1 MKHNRVGKTL
11 AFALFAVVLAALPVS
26 VKAQNAN
33 NQWQS
38 VDSLVQ
44 KQYYT
49 QAYEKA
55 EKIYNKAL
63 ADRDSRQILVG
74 ARYLSM
80 IGNIYQEDNAD
91 SSLVRLQRILPLLN
105 NVDKA
110 LGHLLLADF
119 YADYLSS
126 YSWRISQNKATDEAD
141 LDYKMWSVDRYRS
154 EVYRLICEAFADSAL
169 MRTTPAESL
178 GALVLTEEGKDG
190 DLTPTVFDVAMYE
203 LLEIMGNMQFPKLQ
217 QYDFRQPEL
226 LYSEPDRFVGITLNP
241 SSDTAKDCSR
251 YVFALMQQWERFRQG
266 RESDG
271 MMIVL
276 YRQRLSKL
284 SRVVQIDR
292 DVERKLQAQELPK
305 AIARYRNSNTDH
317 ITQLYALLAET
328 YIFLEKYEQA
338 MAVIDTALSLY
349 PDSPGGIECYNEKQQ
364 LLRKDI
370 RLEVIDV
377 VPSTRHQ
384 LAVIKTTNVDRV
396 FFRIIKDADCN
407 RKSDTKKC
415 LLNQK
420 VLKQWSQDIEIKKKY
435 SQQSSYV
442 VVPPMPQGD
451 YVLMASPD
459 SVFKDEGIAYVNFS
473 VEDVAFVNVNG
484 FQSMRGFLV
493 DRVSG
498 KPIANHPVKLR
509 HPDNKGKWHTLTT
522 IKTDKNG
529 YYDFTLFSSNIEDR
543 SFLDVATEWKG
554 REIKGE
560 SHWFYRI
567 HSIDTNAMQNYNRLF
582 FDRPVYKPG
591 DTVRFSYLIFE
602 QGRRE
607 AVVSPDRK
615 VMFLIRDINYKVLD
629 TIRVTTDEY
638 GTCSGS
644 YPLAADAMPGRWSVY
659 VIGDRSN
666 SFYFKIEAYKQ
677 PKFTVTLTKPNRER
691 RFGQVANVEGVA
703 VSYSAVPIAGAKV
716 TYEVERREKQPL
728 WRWGWWY
735 YPINRGFTT
744 VATGQIT
751 TDENGLFNIEF
762 VPQPDSSVDFTRKPC
777 FDYFVTVKVTDINGE
792 THVAIT
798 TLSVGFENSYV
809 SIDVDKSDRDDVNVT
824 VIHRNLDGNAIDG
837 RLDFQVQRLQQP
849 ESPKLTHRLMESA
862 DSLINMPLSKKE
874 FEELFPLYD
883 YDGSAKEYEQ
893 WPVQKHIFDTRA
905 TLSPEKPYI
914 YNMKGLKEGVYRFV
928 ATVRTAGGDTLQSES
943 YVIYQPSKAPKPVTA
958 DLITVNVDKSSC
970 IVGDTVRLQI
980 GSPYKDVDCYVV
992 IRKESNTL
1000 IKIITVSESYTELAV
1015 PVTESMLG
1023 GFSVAVAAVKENH
1036 SQSYSESVDVLWVNK
1051 QLDVSLETFRD
1062 KLEPGRPEQWAIS
1075 IKEHDTHLPANANLL
1090 MTMYDHALDTYGHLD
1105 LSLIPWRQQY
1115 LSAAFSTIINSKYA
1129 YYYWRPV
1136 PDLKSS
1142 LYYSYTKRLFS
1153 GSDIDYIVAEVAG
1166 VGYGTARGENGMVT
1180 QKGNVRRRMSKGFV
1194 EEYESEVTNELAV
1207 VDAADE
1213 AIMEE
1218 EALSSSQL
1226 QSVVVKAQKI
1236 PVIEV
1241 GAAESGQRLTAD
1253 DKAEPQQPY
1262 IRQNLN
1268 TLAFF
1273 KPTLRTD
1280 DSGNVAVTFTAPDL
1294 LTEWN
1299 IQGTAWTKDLRVG
1312 KLAAKAITQKRLM
1325 AVPNVP
1331 RFLRHGDTCIISV
1344 KVSNLSGKEQD
1355 VAVSFE
1361 MTPRDSNLNLEM
1373 TVDEAVKHITLK
1385 NGASGEV
1392 AFLVAVPRLPIFLA
1406 TYKVVARGD
1415 GCSDGE
1421 QAPIPLLPSRQLVT
1435 ESMAFY
1441 INGVG
1446 EKHFNME
1453 HLTQLAQSHSN
1464 TLTHSSLTV
1473 DLTPNP
1479 LWMAIQSLPYLQR
1492 QKNPSNIYLVNAIYT
1507 NSLSF
1512 NIVNTN
1518 PTIEQI
1524 FREWE
1529 KNGASSFQSELDR
1542 NNDLKQTVME
1552 ETPWLQDAIS
1562 EEQRHRDIAQFFN
1575 KASLQRQLQNDITR
1589 LLAAQRSDGGWSWI
1603 EGGRYSSLY
1612 TTQYILATL
1621 GLLQHQGIALDSR
1634 THKAIDR
1641 ALEYVDNETYKY
1653 YKKYVKN
1660 TTFEPVN
1667 LYYLYLH
1674 SYYPKYT
1681 LGKKHKEAYDFF
1693 YNNAKK
1699 HNADYRSLFDQSML
1713 ALVFNRHG
1721 DTKLATE
1728 MTRRLREKA
1737 LYSDEMGLYWRDNK
1751 GGFCWNQRPI
1761 ETQAMLIRTFSEVLG
1776 DNNDVARM
1784 QQWLLKQKQTTNW
1797 NTDVSTVNAI
1807 QALLLGNQ
1815 QSTIKHQPIKPSN
1828 ITVNYGTHTLAS
1840 DTTRHQLHISSRL
1853 TADEIKPSDGN
1864 ITVRKADD
1872 GIAWGA
1878 VYWQYFEDVDKIP
1891 SSAMGVTLQRK
1902 LYRIDNSGR
1911 LTLLQPDATL
1921 RVGDKVRVQ
1930 LIIRTDRN
1938 LEYLELKDP
1947 RCAALEPTNTASGWS
1962 WNSGLS
1968 YYRSLTNTAQTL
1980 YIDRLEKGQY
1990 IVEYDLY
1997 VNNAGTY
2004 INAPTTIQCLYAPEF
2019 RALAP
2024 ANRLTITK

>member
-11 AFALFAVVLAALPVS
+11 AFALFAVVLAVLPVS

-49 QAYEKA
+49 QAYEKT

-110 LGHLLLADF
+110 LGRLLLADF

-126 YSWRISQNKATDEAD
+126 YSWRISQNKATDEVD

-154 EVYRLICEAFADSAL
+154 EVYRLIREAFADSTL
-169 MRTTPAESL
+169 MKATTAESL
-178 GALVLTEEGKDG
+178 GALVFTEEGKDG

-203 LLEIMGNMQFPKLQ
+203 LLKIMGNMQFPKLQ

-241 SSDTAKDCSR
+241 SSDTAKACAQ
-251 YVFALMQQWERFRQG
+251 YAFALMQHWERFRQG

-370 RLEVIDV
+370 RLEVIDA

-435 SQQSSYV
+435 NQQSSYV

-459 SVFKDEGIAYVNFS
+459 SVFRDEGIAYTEFS
-473 VEDVAFVNVNG
+473 VGDVAFLHLYDKNYL
-484 FQSMRGFLV
+484 SGFLV

-509 HPDNKGKWHTLTT
+509 HTDNKGKWHTLTI

-543 SFLDVATEWKG
+543 SYLDVATEWKG

-591 DTVRFSYLIFE
+591 DTVRFSYL
-602 QGRRE
+602 QYKKGRRE

-666 SFYFKIEAYKQ
+666 SFYFDIEAYKQ

-735 YPINRGFTT
+735 YPINRYFTT

-792 THVAIT
+792 THEAIT

-809 SIDVDKSDRDDVNVT
+809 SIGVDKSDRDDVNVT

-874 FEELFPLYD
+874 FEKLFPLYD

-928 ATVRTAGGDTLQSES
+928 ATVRTAGGDTLQNES
-943 YVIYQPSKAPKPVTA
+943 YVVYQPSKASKPVTA

-980 GSPYKDVDCYVV
+980 GSPYKDVECYVV
-992 IRKESNTL
+992 IRNENNNNL
-1000 IKIITVSESYTELAV
+1000 IKKITVSESYTEIAI
-1015 PVTESMLG
+1015 PVTKPMLG
-1023 GFSVAVAAVKENH
+1023 GFCVDIAALKENH
-1036 SQSYSESVDVLWVNK
+1036 FQSVYKNIEVLWVNK

-1062 KLEPGRPEQWAIS
+1062 KLEPGSPEQWTIS
-1075 IKEHDTHLPANANLL
+1075 IKEHDTHLPAKANLL

-1105 LSLIPWRQQY
+1105 WRLNLWYQHIP
-1115 LSAAFSTIINSKYA
+1115 SAALSTIINSKYA
-1129 YYYWRPV
+1129 YYYWRPNL
-1136 PDLKSS
+1136 DLKSP
-1142 LYYSYTKRLFS
+1142 LYYSYTKRLFF
-1153 GSDIDYIVAEVAG
+1153 GSDIDHIVAAVAG

-1180 QKGNVRRRMSKGFV
+1180 MKGNVRRKMSKGFV

-1213 AIMEE
+1213 ANVEE

-1226 QSVVVKAQKI
+1226 QSVVVKAQKV
-1236 PVIEV
+1236 PVVEV
-1241 GAAESGQRLTAD
+1241 GAAESGRRLTAD
-1253 DKAEPQQPY
+1253 DIAEPQQPY

-1280 DSGNVAVTFTAPDL
+1280 DSGTVAVTFTVPDL

-1344 KVSNLSGKEQD
+1344 KVSNLSG
-1355 VAVSFE
+1355 
-1361 MTPRDSNLNLEM
+1361 
-1373 TVDEAVKHITLK
+1373 
-1385 NGASGEV
+1385 
-1392 AFLVAVPRLPIFLA
+1392 
-1406 TYKVVARGD
+1406 
-1415 GCSDGE
+1415 
-1421 QAPIPLLPSRQLVT
+1421 
-1435 ESMAFY
+1435 
-1441 INGVG
+1441 
-1446 EKHFNME
+1446 
-1453 HLTQLAQSHSN
+1453 
-1464 TLTHSSLTV
+1464 
-1473 DLTPNP
+1473 
-1479 LWMAIQSLPYLQR
+1479 
-1492 QKNPSNIYLVNAIYT
+1492 
-1507 NSLSF
+1507 
-1512 NIVNTN
+1512 
-1518 PTIEQI
+1518 
-1524 FREWE
+1524 
-1529 KNGASSFQSELDR
+1529 
-1542 NNDLKQTVME
+1542 
-1552 ETPWLQDAIS
+1552 
-1562 EEQRHRDIAQFFN
+1562 
-1575 KASLQRQLQNDITR
+1575 
-1589 LLAAQRSDGGWSWI
+1589 
-1603 EGGRYSSLY
+1603 
-1612 TTQYILATL
+1612 
-1621 GLLQHQGIALDSR
+1621 
-1634 THKAIDR
+1634 
-1641 ALEYVDNETYKY
+1641 
-1653 YKKYVKN
+1653 
-1660 TTFEPVN
+1660 
-1667 LYYLYLH
+1667 
-1674 SYYPKYT
+1674 
-1681 LGKKHKEAYDFF
+1681 
-1693 YNNAKK
+1693 
-1699 HNADYRSLFDQSML
+1699 
-1713 ALVFNRHG
+1713 
-1721 DTKLATE
+1721 
-1728 MTRRLREKA
+1728 
-1737 LYSDEMGLYWRDNK
+1737 
-1751 GGFCWNQRPI
+1751 
-1761 ETQAMLIRTFSEVLG
+1761 
-1776 DNNDVARM
+1776 
-1784 QQWLLKQKQTTNW
+1784 
-1797 NTDVSTVNAI
+1797 
-1807 QALLLGNQ
+1807 
-1815 QSTIKHQPIKPSN
+1815 
-1828 ITVNYGTHTLAS
+1828 
-1840 DTTRHQLHISSRL
+1840 
-1853 TADEIKPSDGN
+1853 
-1864 ITVRKADD
+1864 
-1872 GIAWGA
+1872 
-1878 VYWQYFEDVDKIP
+1878 
-1891 SSAMGVTLQRK
+1891 
-1902 LYRIDNSGR
+1902 
-1911 LTLLQPDATL
+1911 
-1921 RVGDKVRVQ
+1921 
-1930 LIIRTDRN
+1930 
-1938 LEYLELKDP
+1938 
-1947 RCAALEPTNTASGWS
+1947 
-1962 WNSGLS
+1962 
-1968 YYRSLTNTAQTL
+1968 
-1980 YIDRLEKGQY
+1980 
-1990 IVEYDLY
+1990 
-1997 VNNAGTY
+1997 
-2004 INAPTTIQCLYAPEF
+2004 
-2019 RALAP
+2019 
-2024 ANRLTITK
+2024 

>member
-26 VKAQNAN
+26 VKAQNSN

-55 EKIYNKAL
+55 EKIYNKAI
-63 ADRDSRQILVG
+63 AERNSRQILVG
-74 ARYLSM
+74 ARYLSR
-80 IGNIYQEDNAD
+80 IGDIYQEDNAD
-91 SSLVRLQRILPLLN
+91 SSLVRLQRILPLLDR
-105 NVDKA
+105 VDKDVCR
-110 LGHLLLADF
+110 LFLADF

-169 MRTTPAESL
+169 MKATPAESL

-203 LLEIMGNMQFPKLQ
+203 LLKIMGNMQFPKLQ

-241 SSDTAKDCSR
+241 SSDTAKACAR
-251 YVFALMQQWERFRQG
+251 YAFALMQQWERFRQE
-266 RESDG
+266 RENDG

-305 AIARYRNSNTDH
+305 AIEHYRNSNTDH

-328 YIFLEKYEQA
+328 YNFLERYEQA

-349 PDSPGGIECYNEKQQ
+349 PDSPGGIECYNEKQRM
-364 LLRKDI
+364 LRKDI

-384 LAVIKTTNVDRV
+384 LAVIKATNVDRV
-396 FFRIIKDADCN
+396 FFRIINDVDCN

-420 VLKQWSQDIEIKKKY
+420 VLKQWSQDVEIKKKY
-435 SQQSSYV
+435 NQQSSYV

-459 SVFKDEGIAYVNFS
+459 SVFRDEGIAYTEFS
-473 VEDVAFVNVNG
+473 VGDVAFLHLYDKNYL
-484 FQSMRGFLV
+484 SGFLV

-543 SFLDVATEWKG
+543 SFLAVATEWKG

-666 SFYFKIEAYKQ
+666 SFYFDIEA
-677 PKFTVTLTKPNRER
+677 
-691 RFGQVANVEGVA
+691 
-703 VSYSAVPIAGAKV
+703 SYSAVPIAGAKV

-792 THVAIT
+792 THEAIT

-809 SIDVDKSDRDDVNVT
+809 SIYVDKSDRDDVNVT

-862 DSLINMPLSKKE
+862 DSLINMPLSQKE
-874 FEELFPLYD
+874 FENLFPLYD

-893 WPVQKHIFDTRA
+893 WPVQKHIFNTRA
-905 TLSPEKPYI
+905 TLSPEKPYT

-943 YVIYQPSKAPKPVTA
+943 YVIYQPSKASKPVTA

-980 GSPYKDVDCYVV
+980 GSPYKDVECYVV
-992 IRKESNTL
+992 IRNENNNNL
-1000 IKIITVSESYTELAV
+1000 IKKITVSESYTEIAI
-1015 PVTESMLG
+1015 PVTRPMLG
-1023 GFSVAVAAVKENH
+1023 GFSVAVAAVKENY
-1036 SQSYSESVDVLWVNK
+1036 SQSYSESVNVLWVHK
-1051 QLDVSLETFRD
+1051 QLDVTLETFRD
-1062 KLEPGRPEQWAIS
+1062 KLEPGSPEQWTIS
-1075 IKEHDTHLPANANLL
+1075 IKEHDTHLPAKANLL

-1115 LSAAFSTIINSKYA
+1115 FSAAFSTIINSKYA

-1136 PDLKSS
+1136 PDLKSP
-1142 LYYSYTKRLFS
+1142 LYYSYTKRQFS
-1153 GSDIDYIVAEVAG
+1153 GSDIDYIVAGVAG

-1180 QKGNVRRRMSKGFV
+1180 QKGNVRRRISKGFV
-1194 EEYESEVTNELAV
+1194 DDDAEITTELAV

-1213 AIMEE
+1213 ANMEE

-1226 QSVVVKAQKI
+1226 KEIAIKQQKA

-1253 DKAEPQQPY
+1253 DKAEPQLPY

-1280 DSGNVAVTFTAPDL
+1280 DSGTVTLTFTAPDL

-1331 RFLRHGDTCIISV
+1331 RFLRHGDTCVISV

-1361 MTPRDSNLNLEM
+1361 LTPRDSNLNMEM

-1507 NSLSF
+1507 NGLSF

-1518 PTIEQI
+1518 PAIEQI

-1621 GLLQHQGIALDSR
+1621 GLLQHQGVALDSR

-1660 TTFEPVN
+1660 TAFEPVN

-1674 SYYPKYT
+1674 SYYPKYA
-1681 LGKKHKEAYDFF
+1681 LGKKYKEAYDFF

-1815 QSTIKHQPIKPSN
+1815 QSTIKHQSIKPSN

-1864 ITVRKADD
+1864 ITVRKAND

-1947 RCAALEPTNTASGWS
+1947 RCAALEPTNTASGWN

-1990 IVEYDLY
+1990 IVEYDFY